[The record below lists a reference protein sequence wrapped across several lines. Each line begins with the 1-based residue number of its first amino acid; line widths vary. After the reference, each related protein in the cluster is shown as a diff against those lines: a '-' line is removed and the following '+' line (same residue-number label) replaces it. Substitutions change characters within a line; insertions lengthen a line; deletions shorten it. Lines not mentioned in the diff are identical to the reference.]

1 MGSWGSGF
9 FSCSFTWGFNCSGV
23 GVDVGGDVGAGA
35 GAGAD
40 TGASAGLALGLTLPV
55 SSSKGAERS
64 VEKGVFSSR
73 KGPLESRWFEKR
85 LRRAFAA
92 DARDGAI

>member
-23 GVDVGGDVGAGA
+23 GVDVGAGA

-40 TGASAGLALGLTLPV
+40 TGAGAGAGLALGLILPV

-73 KGPLESRWFEKR
+73 KGPPESRWFEKR

-92 DARDGAI
+92 DARDGAM